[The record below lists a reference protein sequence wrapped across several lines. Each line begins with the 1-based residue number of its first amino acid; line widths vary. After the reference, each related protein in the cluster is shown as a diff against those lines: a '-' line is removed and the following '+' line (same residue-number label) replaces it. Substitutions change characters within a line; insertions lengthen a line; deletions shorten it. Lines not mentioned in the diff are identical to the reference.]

1 MSAHTSADRQ
11 VLRMDV
17 PGNWILEAKVGTYK
31 LYTRS
36 FLNLLMDREWISDEV
51 SDLRL
56 ISIVHL
62 NMIFYRL

>member
-17 PGNWILEAKVGTYK
+17 PGNWILKAKVGTYK

>member
-62 NMIFYRL
+62 NMIFYSL

>member
-11 VLRMDV
+11 VLRMDI